1 MAKEG
6 DKLRKKIKKEHTNL
20 RFNILIV
27 IIYIIGIILIAQLF
41 QLQIVNGAEYRE
53 ASNTRLSRE
62 SIFDATRGDVVD
74 RSGTMLA
81 TTTNSFNLEL
91 YKTKNDDDSLNDCI
105 KNLIE
110 LFEKYNISYA
120 NNFPVNLECTAFTI
134 EEENLNK
141 WFTKNKIDS
150 NTTPEQVVEIFK
162 KKYKIKN
169 DNLQEARKI
178 ISLRYE
184 ITTKGY
190 SNTRPLNLAENVP
203 NEVIAQVSE
212 RNFDF
217 PGVSIV
223 TQSTRKYDNQNLAS
237 HILGYIGKISESE
250 YDEKKDV
257 YNNDDYV
264 GRTGIEKSFEEYL
277 RGKRRKTGS
286 RNVC

>member
-1 MAKEG
+1 M
-6 DKLRKKIKKEHTNL
+6 
-20 RFNILIV
+20 
-27 IIYIIGIILIAQLF
+27 
-41 QLQIVNGAEYRE
+41 QI
-53 ASNTRLSRE
+53 
-62 SIFDATRGDVVD
+62 
-74 RSGTMLA
+74 
-81 TTTNSFNLEL
+81 
-91 YKTKNDDDSLNDCI
+91 
-105 KNLIE
+105 
-110 LFEKYNISYA
+110 
-120 NNFPVNLECTAFTI
+120 NLECTAFTI

>member
-62 SIFDATRGDVVD
+62 SILDATRGDVVD

-150 NTTPEQVVEIFK
+150 NTTPRKNIKLKVII
-162 KKYKIKN
+162 YKR
-169 DNLQEARKI
+169 Q
-178 ISLRYE
+178 
-184 ITTKGY
+184 
-190 SNTRPLNLAENVP
+190 
-203 NEVIAQVSE
+203 
-212 RNFDF
+212 
-217 PGVSIV
+217 
-223 TQSTRKYDNQNLAS
+223 
-237 HILGYIGKISESE
+237 
-250 YDEKKDV
+250 
-257 YNNDDYV
+257 
-264 GRTGIEKSFEEYL
+264 EKSFL
-277 RGKRRKTGS
+277 
-286 RNVC
+286 